1 MFVIYSIVWM
11 ACDAIFLRPLF
22 VLFSHLRWFPNPET
36 SAGMAEVAI
45 ATALGITAGATV
57 GPMIAFAFSTRI
69 WSWVATAA
77 LIFTSSVVAS
87 AN

>member
-1 MFVIYSIVWM
+1 MFVLYSIAWM
-11 ACDAIFLRPLF
+11 VCDAIFLRPVF
-22 VLFSHLRWFPNPET
+22 ILFSHLRWFPNPET
-36 SAGMAEVAI
+36 RYGMSEVAI

-87 AN
+87 AR

>member
-36 SAGMAEVAI
+36 RAGMAEVAI
-45 ATALGITAGATV
+45 ATALGITTGATV

>member
-22 VLFSHLRWFPNPET
+22 VLFSHLRWFPNPVT
-36 SAGMAEVAI
+36 RAGMAEFAI

-87 AN
+87 AH

>member
-36 SAGMAEVAI
+36 RAGMAEVAI

-57 GPMIAFAFSTRI
+57 GPMIAFSTRI

>member
-1 MFVIYSIVWM
+1 MFVLYSIVWM
-11 ACDAIFLRPLF
+11 ACDAIFLGPVF
-22 VLFSHLRWFPNPET
+22 ALFSHLRWFPNPET
-36 SAGMAEVAI
+36 RAGMAEVAI

-57 GPMIAFAFSTRI
+57 GPMIAFAFSKRI

-77 LIFTSSVVAS
+77 LIFTSSFVAS

>member
-36 SAGMAEVAI
+36 RAGIAEVAI

-57 GPMIAFAFSTRI
+57 GPMIAFALSTRI
-69 WSWVATAA
+69 WSWIATAA

>member
-11 ACDAIFLRPLF
+11 ACDAIFIRPVF
-22 VLFSHLRWFPNPET
+22 ALFSHLRWFPNPET
-36 SAGMAEVAI
+36 RHGMSEVAI
-45 ATALGITAGATV
+45 AAALGITAGATV
-57 GPMIAFAFSTRI
+57 GPMIAVAFSTRI

-87 AN
+87 AR